1 MQSVALVGTVSIESI
16 VVVVLVAIG
25 LIEPLLLELE

>member
-1 MQSVALVGTVSIESI
+1 MVLVVAILLLVV

-25 LIEPLLLELE
+25 ADYVRGGSDGG

>member
-1 MQSVALVGTVSIESI
+1 MNALVPLASVAVFGLL

-25 LIEPLLLELE
+25 LASKP